1 MFFALSVTTR
11 ILTAVG
17 EAAISATCYPLAIYQ
32 FSKQNEGKAL
42 VRNNA
47 GKQVILGGG
56 GGVLTTRKSYSVH
69 YICLI
74 MLIML
79 LCYVQFNQA
88 RMFSL

>member
-56 GGVLTTRKSYSVH
+56 VVQPQKKIIYA
-69 YICLI
+69 CLP
-74 MLIML
+74 
-79 LCYVQFNQA
+79 
-88 RMFSL
+88 

>member
-56 GGVLTTRKSYSVH
+56 GEFQPLQKVTL
-69 YICLI
+69 YIT
-74 MLIML
+74 
-79 LCYVQFNQA
+79 YV
-88 RMFSL
+88 